1 MRDKITSRKHPDWP
15 SLLAAR
21 IHKQNGVE
29 PAWGTADCITWAA
42 DCVLAMTG
50 EDDIHEG
57 RGRYSTARGALRV
70 LNKVYGVKLP
80 IDLMDKL
87 WGPRVHISQA
97 RIGDIVVKAESEPFA
112 MGPAAGVCYGR
123 RSLFV
128 GTEAGVSGLVAEDT
142 LSLEHCYQPWVS
154 SSKQLNLL

>member
-1 MRDKITSRKHPDWP
+1 MNTRRLPNWP
-15 SLLAAR
+15 SRLAAR
-21 IHKQNGVE
+21 IHEQQGVE
-29 PAWGTADCITWAA
+29 PAWGSADCITWAA
-42 DCVLAMTG
+42 DCILAMTG
-50 EDDIHEG
+50 EDDIYEG
-57 RGRYSTARGALRV
+57 RGKYKSARGALKV
-70 LNKVYGVKLP
+70 LKNVYGVKLP

-97 RIGDIVVKAESEPFA
+97 RLGDIVVKADSEPFS

-128 GTEAGVSGLVAEDT
+128 GTEAGVSGLVAVDT

-154 SSKQLNLL
+154 LSKQLNLL